1 MNILEQ
7 LKQYTRI
14 VADTGDFKSIVSF
27 KPLDATTNPT
37 LLYKAAQ
44 QEEYRSLV
52 ENAVNYA
59 RGMSNTSAEKL
70 SLCIDKLAVNF
81 GVEILKI
88 IPGRVST
95 ETDARYSFDTEMLVR
110 HAKSFIRL
118 YEDEGI
124 GRDRILIKIASTW
137 EGIRAAEELEEEG
150 VHTNMTLLFNK
161 IQAIACADAHVTLIS
176 PFVGRI
182 FDWYKKSLGVE
193 KIAPAE
199 DPGVK
204 SVTEIY
210 NYFKKFGHKT
220 EIMGAS
226 FRNTGQIIEL
236 AGCDLLTIAPEL
248 LAELESRNEE
258 IVPKLTP
265 EIAKQSDAVAMN
277 PDEKEFRWYMNEDAM
292 ATEKLSEGIRRF
304 NADQLLLKQY
314 VAGKI

>member
-59 RGMSNTSAEKL
+59 RGMSKTSAEKL

-95 ETDARYSFDTEMLVR
+95 ETDARYSFDTEMLVK

-248 LAELESRNEE
+248 LAELESRKEE